1 MIRFLLLILFLAI
14 IPASASKGYDLLPE
28 FSEEAC
34 GTPCV
39 ISHNPGGELES
50 FVITAEDMV
59 LTGRSLVINGDC
71 YSACTILADLMRS
84 QGMSCVTPNATF
96 HIHQGTG
103 TIISAVFA
111 PIVNRFEVPY
121 SVGLNSLIER
131 MGGQPKDGWLVLT
144 HDLLRLYFPECATV
158 TSGSSEQPL
167 VPEP

>member
-39 ISHNPGGELES
+39 ISHNPGGELDS
-50 FVITAEDMV
+50 FVITAEEMV
-59 LTGRSLVINGDC
+59 KNGRSLVVNGDC

-84 QGMSCVTPNATF
+84 QGMACVTQNATF
-96 HIHQGTG
+96 HIHQGQRVYV
-103 TIISAVFA
+103 SDVFA

-121 SVGLNSLIER
+121 SIGLTSLIER
-131 MGGQPKDGWLVLT
+131 SGGQPKDGWLVLT
-144 HDLLRLYFPECATV
+144 HDFLRRYFPECATV
-158 TSGSSEQPL
+158 TSGSSGPL
-167 VPEP
+167 PVQEP